1 MKKENPNI
9 KVIMSIIITVMIV
22 LFVCTIYGVIYIAS
36 QESDFA
42 FIFGYTTYIN
52 QEENMLPDYKMNDFL
67 VIKTDSFYPT
77 NTVILYNYKGTY
89 RLGKINR
96 ISSGDRYVKDSTDL
110 AETIVED
117 KDIVGKVNSN
127 YGKIGAVIKFLTT
140 IPAMVTIVLV
150 VLIYFALS
158 REQ

>member
-1 MKKENPNI
+1 MEEIKIFGHKNPDTDT
-9 KVIMSIIITVMIV
+9 IMSSLV
-22 LFVCTIYGVIYIAS
+22 L
-36 QESDFA
+36 EDL
-42 FIFGYTTYIN
+42 
-52 QEENMLPDYKMNDFL
+52 ENKAGFNK
-67 VIKTDSFYPT
+67 VKA
-77 NTVILYNYKGTY
+77 Y